1 MADLMDIIKKR
12 RSIRRYQDK
21 EVPPE
26 ILDQILESIR
36 WSPSWANTQCW
47 EVIVVKDQGMR
58 EKLQATFPDT
68 NPAYKAVSQAPVV
81 LVLCAKQERAGFY
94 KGQASTKHGDWLMFD
109 LGIATQTLCLVA
121 HDLGVGTVIT
131 GVFDHDKVKGLLGVP
146 DGYEVVS
153 TIPLGYAAKD
163 STAPKRRE
171 VSEYAHYEK
180 F

>member
-68 NPAYKAVSQAPVV
+68 NPAYKAV
-81 LVLCAKQERAGFY
+81 
-94 KGQASTKHGDWLMFD
+94 
-109 LGIATQTLCLVA
+109 
-121 HDLGVGTVIT
+121 
-131 GVFDHDKVKGLLGVP
+131 
-146 DGYEVVS
+146 
-153 TIPLGYAAKD
+153 
-163 STAPKRRE
+163 
-171 VSEYAHYEK
+171 
-180 F
+180 